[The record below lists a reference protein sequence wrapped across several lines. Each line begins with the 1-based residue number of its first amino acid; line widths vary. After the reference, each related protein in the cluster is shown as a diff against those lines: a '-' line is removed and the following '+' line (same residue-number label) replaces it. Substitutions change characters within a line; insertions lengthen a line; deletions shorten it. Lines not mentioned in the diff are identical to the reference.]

1 MQERHRRTCA
11 TPSLPDRTSCDVNS
25 RDKPPSGEHTEP
37 EKRQGSRAEG
47 VARGHGLEPERLVSR
62 APPALSDVEDLGL
75 PIRGLEG
82 NASELTNNYNDISQ
96 AFHRLSSSGSKFHPV
111 PALRRAR
118 GGPVCGCPV
127 NRTGRV
133 THPHGEQA
141 PGWGDPCPRSSE
153 TPTENMNHGMQLL
166 LYDQRIK
173 RDPGI
178 QRKEPDVCTGAA
190 GERFREVACGLAC
203 ASEFTSSKGE
213 ENPGEKRRHGPKHT
227 RRKIRRRRCWW

>member
-1 MQERHRRTCA
+1 M
-11 TPSLPDRTSCDVNS
+11 
-25 RDKPPSGEHTEP
+25 
-37 EKRQGSRAEG
+37 
-47 VARGHGLEPERLVSR
+47 ARGHGLEPERLVSR
-62 APPALSDVEDLGL
+62 APPALSDGEDLGL
-75 PIRGLEG
+75 PIRALEG
-82 NASELTNNYNDISQ
+82 NASKPTNSGNDISQ

-118 GGPVCGCPV
+118 GGPVRGCLV

-141 PGWGDPCPRSSE
+141 PGWGDPCPGAQRHQLKTGTVACNCRSTTNVLKE
-153 TPTENMNHGMQLL
+153 A
-166 LYDQRIK
+166 
-173 RDPGI
+173 GI

-190 GERFREVACGLAC
+190 GERFRGVARGLGC

-227 RRKIRRRRCWW
+227 RRKVRRTRCWR

>member
-1 MQERHRRTCA
+1 MPHPAYLTARPA
-11 TPSLPDRTSCDVNS
+11 TSTLGTNRLLVNTLNPRSDREAEQRVWPGVT
-25 RDKPPSGEHTEP
+25 GGTEH
-37 EKRQGSRAEG
+37 
-47 VARGHGLEPERLVSR
+47 LVSR

-75 PIRGLEG
+75 PIRALEG
-82 NASELTNNYNDISQ
+82 NASKLTNNCNDISQ

-118 GGPVCGCPV
+118 GGPVCGCLV

-173 RDPGI
+173 RDTGI

-190 GERFREVACGLAC
+190 GERFREVARGLGC
-203 ASEFTSSKGE
+203 ASEFISSKGE

-227 RRKIRRRRCWW
+227 HRKIRRRRCWW